1 MVPPASATHRADAEA
16 RRARRAEEG
25 ATTRVDASE
34 EDSRVDEDMATEGN
48 DVTRSQFLLDLSKT
62 RLDKNTAADA

>member
-1 MVPPASATHRADAEA
+1 MMVPPASATHRVDAAA

-48 DVTRSQFLLDLSKT
+48 DVTCSHL
-62 RLDKNTAADA
+62 RLKLASC